1 MDDVMLGYIAR
12 SEAIESIIKYLSQSP
27 DPNDEDTQIT
37 AQEREGIWLK
47 DMTTEETDYIVNQV
61 NKKWSWYH

>member
-1 MDDVMLGYIAR
+1 MLGYIAR
-12 SEAIESIIKYLSQSP
+12 SEAIESIISYLSQSP

-37 AQEREGIWLK
+37 AQEQEGIWFK
-47 DMTTEETDYIVNQV
+47 DMTTEETDYIVSQV